1 MSTPSCLC
9 GHPITFNR
17 SNVRRCI
24 QCHALQVRDYDGTW
38 IFEATEFPWDT
49 GASTLFIPRKER
61 QNYVRTPAQR
71 DFEAGIY
78 KKSCRGL

>member
-1 MSTPSCLC
+1 MSPTCLC
-9 GHPITFNR
+9 GQPFTFGR

-24 QCHALQVRDYDGTW
+24 QCHALQVHDYDGIW

-61 QNYVRTPAQR
+61 KDYVRTNSQKA
-71 DFEAGIY
+71 FEAGQY
-78 KKSCRGL
+78 QKSCLGL